1 MSRPVRA
8 ALALA
13 LSFSLLSAPALAQ
26 RPGRGGMPG
35 GGLTPAGNPSAL
47 IAAEIAFARLAR
59 EKGQWT
65 AFRDTAADDAEMF
78 TPRRVVAKDWLK
90 GRKDPAQAVQWETH
104 RAYASC
110 DGSFGVTYG
119 GWTGGADAG
128 WFSTVW
134 QRQKK
139 KGALKWVLDQG
150 ELLARPLA
158 APDWIEGKVADCPA
172 RRTHFV
178 APGEPPPPG
187 AADRPA
193 KKDLPVQRPLAGP
206 LPALAAPAGSDS
218 KDGQSDDGTLAW
230 RSTVLPDGA
239 REFTVWMWKDGNMAK
254 VLHETAAA
262 PAAPATTPTTTPA
275 TAPGQG

>member
-13 LSFSLLSAPALAQ
+13 LSFSLLSTPALAQ
-26 RPGRGGMPG
+26 RPGRGGAHGGMPG

-65 AFRDTAADDAEMF
+65 AFRETADDDAEMF

-128 WFSTVW
+128 WTI
-134 QRQKK
+134 
-139 KGALKWVLDQG
+139 G
-150 ELLARPLA
+150 ERLRTRGSLLSDSWSGTAAQLANRGQLAIFPAMGWWRNRPTHGRFERAARYSLVVS
-158 APDWIEGKVADCPA
+158 IE
-172 RRTHFV
+172 
-178 APGEPPPPG
+178 
-187 AADRPA
+187 
-193 KKDLPVQRPLAGP
+193 
-206 LPALAAPAGSDS
+206 APAVEQDLYASVAQQIGVPV
-218 KDGQSDDGTLAW
+218 AIA
-230 RSTVLPDGA
+230 V
-239 REFTVWMWKDGNMAK
+239 
-254 VLHETAAA
+254 
-262 PAAPATTPTTTPA
+262 
-275 TAPGQG
+275 

>member
-26 RPGRGGMPG
+26 RRGQGGMPG

-90 GRKDPAQAVQWETH
+90 GRKDPPQAVQWATH
-104 RAYASC
+104 RAFASC

-128 WFSTVW
+128 WFSTIW
-134 QRQKK
+134 ERQKK
-139 KGALKWVLDQG
+139 KGDLKWVLDQG
-150 ELLARPLA
+150 EPLAQPLA

-172 RRTHFV
+172 RR
-178 APGEPPPPG
+178 PRSGGEGGPPPRD

-193 KKDLPVQRPLAGP
+193 KKDMPATRPLAGP
-206 LPALAAPAGSDS
+206 LPPLAAPAGSDS
-218 KDGQSDDGTLAW
+218 KDGQSNDGTLAW

-239 REFTVWMWKDGNMAK
+239 REFTVWMWKDGSMAQ
-254 VLHETAAA
+254 VLHEAVPA
-262 PAAPATTPTTTPA
+262 PAITPA